1 MCVVCIIDNGLG
13 YKMRTKI
20 KSIVFRQKRTKFRSA
35 LTFTNRWL
43 LLEIIIN
50 SSSGEPQSRTFA
62 SFFVVTIF
70 RSESCFYKYI
80 SEGLFVMFLSCWFL
94 CFFLLFVL
102 LFFFFFF
109 FFFAYLTL
117 SLIYFFFQDT
127 ASRLLDFRFISD
139 TNRSM
144 LFYSGDVFF
153 QRQCHGSALR

>member
-1 MCVVCIIDNGLG
+1 
-13 YKMRTKI
+13 MRTKI
-20 KSIVFRQKRTKFRSA
+20 KSIVFRQKRTKFCSA
-35 LTFTNRWL
+35 LTFTNSWL

-62 SFFVVTIF
+62 SFFVVTTF

-102 LFFFFFF
+102 LSFFFFFS
-109 FFFAYLTL
+109 YILHWVW
-117 SLIYFFFQDT
+117 YNFFFQDT

-144 LFYSGDVFF
+144 LFYHGDVFF

>member
-1 MCVVCIIDNGLG
+1 
-13 YKMRTKI
+13 MRTKI
-20 KSIVFRQKRTKFRSA
+20 KSIVFRQKKTKFCSA

-80 SEGLFVMFLSCWFL
+80 SDGLFVMFLSCWFL

-102 LFFFFFF
+102 LFFFFRISYTEFDIFF
-109 FFFAYLTL
+109 LLRYRIAIVRFSFHFRYWSFNVILL
-117 SLIYFFFQDT
+117 WRCLFSVPM
-127 ASRLLDFRFISD
+127 SRL
-139 TNRSM
+139 
-144 LFYSGDVFF
+144 G
-153 QRQCHGSALR
+153 A

>member
-20 KSIVFRQKRTKFRSA
+20 KSIVFRQKRTKFCSA

-80 SEGLFVMFLSCWFL
+80 SEGLFVMFFSSWFL

-102 LFFFFFF
+102 LSFFFFFF
-109 FFFAYLTL
+109 FRISYTEFDIFFL
-117 SLIYFFFQDT
+117 SRYRIAIVRFSFH
-127 ASRLLDFRFISD
+127 FR
-139 TNRSM
+139 
-144 LFYSGDVFF
+144 Y
-153 QRQCHGSALR
+153 

>member
-1 MCVVCIIDNGLG
+1 
-13 YKMRTKI
+13 MRTKI
-20 KSIVFRQKRTKFRSA
+20 KSIIFRQKKTKFCSA

-102 LFFFFFF
+102 LFFFFRISYTEFDIFF
-109 FFFAYLTL
+109 L
-117 SLIYFFFQDT
+117 SRYRIAIVRFSFHFRYWSLNVILLWRCLFS
-127 ASRLLDFRFISD
+127 ALMSRL
-139 TNRSM
+139 
-144 LFYSGDVFF
+144 G
-153 QRQCHGSALR
+153 A

>member
-1 MCVVCIIDNGLG
+1 MCGVCIIDNGLG

-102 LFFFFFF
+102 LSFFFFFSSF
-109 FFFAYLTL
+109 FSHILHWVWY
-117 SLIYFFFQDT
+117 
-127 ASRLLDFRFISD
+127 ISSFKIPHRD
-139 TNRSM
+139 
-144 LFYSGDVFF
+144 
-153 QRQCHGSALR
+153 C

>member
-1 MCVVCIIDNGLG
+1 
-13 YKMRTKI
+13 MRTKI

-102 LFFFFFF
+102 LSFFFFFF
-109 FFFAYLTL
+109 FFFFSYLTL

>member
-1 MCVVCIIDNGLG
+1 
-13 YKMRTKI
+13 MRTQI
-20 KSIVFRQKRTKFRSA
+20 KSIVFRQKRTKFCSA

-50 SSSGEPQSRTFA
+50 SSSGETQSRTFA

-80 SEGLFVMFLSCWFL
+80 SEGLFVMFFSSWFL

-102 LFFFFFF
+102 LSFFFFFF
-109 FFFAYLTL
+109 SSVYLTL

-144 LFYSGDVFF
+144 LFYYGDVFF

>member
-1 MCVVCIIDNGLG
+1 
-13 YKMRTKI
+13 MRTKI
-20 KSIVFRQKRTKFRSA
+20 KSIVFRQKRTKFCSA

-50 SSSGEPQSRTFA
+50 SSSAEPQSWTFA
-62 SFFVVTIF
+62 SFFVMTIF

-102 LFFFFFF
+102 LSFFFFFF
-109 FFFAYLTL
+109 FFFAYLTP

-139 TNRSM
+139 TDRSM
-144 LFYSGDVFF
+144 LFYYGDVFF
-153 QRQCHGSALR
+153 QR

>member
-1 MCVVCIIDNGLG
+1 
-13 YKMRTKI
+13 MRTKI
-20 KSIVFRQKRTKFRSA
+20 KSIVFRQKKTKFCSA

-109 FFFAYLTL
+109 RISYTEFDIFFL
-117 SLIYFFFQDT
+117 SRYRIAIVRFSFHFRYWSLNVILLWRCLFS
-127 ASRLLDFRFISD
+127 ALMSRL
-139 TNRSM
+139 
-144 LFYSGDVFF
+144 G
-153 QRQCHGSALR
+153 A

>member
-1 MCVVCIIDNGLG
+1 
-13 YKMRTKI
+13 MRTKI
-20 KSIVFRQKRTKFRSA
+20 KSIVFRQKKTKFCSA

-50 SSSGEPQSRTFA
+50 SSSEETQSRTFA

-102 LFFFFFF
+102 LFFFRISYTEFDIFF
-109 FFFAYLTL
+109 L
-117 SLIYFFFQDT
+117 SRYRIAIVRFSFHFRYWSLNVI
-127 ASRLLDFRFISD
+127 LLWRC
-139 TNRSM
+139 
-144 LFYSGDVFF
+144 LF
-153 QRQCHGSALR
+153 SAPMSWLGA